1 MSNWIGFSNPREST
15 NFVTQQFLIMPD
27 HPLPALNTWVE
38 VPKNSDFSIY
48 NLPFGVFKNKKL
60 SPRIGIAIGDKIVDL
75 SILDQEGFFA
85 TLFLPEG
92 IFLKDSL
99 NDMISLGKTQTKK
112 IRERVQT
119 LLLEGNAELRDH
131 SARGK
136 VMVTRKEAEMLLPV
150 KIGDYTDF
158 YSSMEHASN
167 IGKMFRDPENA
178 LLPNWKHLPVGY
190 HGRASSIVV
199 SGTSIHR
206 PKGQSKTPD
215 MEAPT
220 FGPSKKLDFEL
231 EVAFITGKQTR
242 LGDTVSPADAEDYI
256 FGFVLF
262 NDWSARDIQA
272 WEYVPLGPFLGKNF
286 ASSISPWVVTL
297 EALDSFRSAGPP
309 QTPEVLPYLK
319 CERDHSFD
327 INLEVFIQ
335 PEGKQASKVCTSN
348 FKTMY
353 WNVAQQLAHHTV
365 NGCNINVGDM
375 MASGTISG
383 QTPDSF
389 GSMIELSWNGTEPVS
404 VGEDE
409 KRDFLED
416 GDTVIMK
423 GFAEKDGI
431 RVGFGEVS
439 GQVLPA
445 KL

>member
-1 MSNWIGFSNPREST
+1 MSDSPIPT
-15 NFVTQQFLIMPD
+15 LIS
-27 HPLPALNTWVE
+27 WVE
-38 VPKNSDFSIY
+38 VSKSSDFSIY

-85 TLFLPEG
+85 NLFLPEG

-99 NDMISLGKTQTKK
+99 NDLISLGKTQTKK
-112 IRERVQT
+112 IRERVQN
-119 LLLEGNAELRDH
+119 LLLEDNGELRDH

-158 YSSMEHASN
+158 YSSMEHATN
-167 IGKMFRDPENA
+167 VGKMFRDPDNA

-199 SGTSIHR
+199 SGTPIYR
-206 PKGQSKTPD
+206 PKGQFKTPD
-215 MEAPT
+215 MEKPV

-231 EVAFITGKQTR
+231 EMAFITGKQTR
-242 LGDTVSPADAEDYI
+242 LGDSVSTADAEDYI

-286 ASSISPWVVTL
+286 GSSISPWVVTL
-297 EALDSFRSAGPP
+297 EALEHFRTPSPA
-309 QTPEVLPYLK
+309 QEPEVLPYLK
-319 CERDHSFD
+319 CAKDHAFD
-327 INLEVFIQ
+327 ITLEVFVQ
-335 PEGKQASKVCTSN
+335 PEGKKASKVCTSN
-348 FKTMY
+348 FKSMY

-365 NGCNINVGDM
+365 NGCNINVGDL

-383 QTPDSF
+383 SEENSF
-389 GSMIELSWNGTEPVS
+389 GSMLELSWNGTRPV
-404 VGEDE
+404 VLEEGE
-409 KRDFLED
+409 KRSFIED
-416 GDTVIMK
+416 GDTVVLK
-423 GFAEKDGI
+423 GYAEKDGI

-445 KL
+445 KG